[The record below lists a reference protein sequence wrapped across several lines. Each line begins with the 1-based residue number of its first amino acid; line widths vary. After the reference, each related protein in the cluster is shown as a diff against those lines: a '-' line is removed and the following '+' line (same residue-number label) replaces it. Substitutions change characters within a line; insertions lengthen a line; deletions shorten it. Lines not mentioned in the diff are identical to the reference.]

1 MMRSGETRAVL
12 TLQKLTPHHPH
23 EEIAVSADVTQ
34 ALTRGEWAGV
44 LANRAQLDAIREQFL
59 DTPFDGH
66 AVAALLLFE
75 QPFGF
80 NAQDVEDETQVA
92 AYCDAMAKEQSSQG
106 NEPASQIFRE
116 LGERHRGRAAKIAA
130 LLPPAGADP
139 LAAGES
145 DGD

>member
-1 MMRSGETRAVL
+1 M
-12 TLQKLTPHHPH
+12 
-23 EEIAVSADVTQ
+23 SADVTQ

-80 NAQDVEDETQVA
+80 TTQDVDDETQVA
-92 AYCDAMAKEQSSQG
+92 AYCDAMSNEQASLG
-106 NEPASQIFRE
+106 NESAANIFRE
-116 LGERHRGRAAKIAA
+116 LAERHRERSAKIAA

-139 LAAGES
+139 QADL
-145 DGD
+145 DGPIG